1 MSTFG
6 LSINQAMTVEKET
19 TEEKAFSVCAST
31 DKRKKVYNHRSI
43 EIILGDPVADSGG
56 EGKSTRAKK

>member
-1 MSTFG
+1 
-6 LSINQAMTVEKET
+6 MTVEKET

-56 EGKSTRAKK
+56 EGKSKRAEK